1 MASTP
6 ASILNDMRLSKISL
20 LSLMAFALSNICDYM
35 DLMSLNDI
43 MPMFDLISNA
53 FAAAADSWALG
64 RATLVFEGE
73 MRHLVGPS
81 FGLRANAAHLV
92 ADQILTFSI
101 PLLCKKMSTGIP
113 RLWDLMISLLGAP
126 TAANDDI
133 PDEPSGAQQS
143 RLTSVVC
150 REVCRIQH
158 WLISVVSLESRP
170 DPIDDCSAQQHAL

>member
-43 MPMFDLISNA
+43 MPMFDPISNT

-64 RATLVFEGE
+64 RATLAFEGE

-81 FGLRANAAHLV
+81 FGL
-92 ADQILTFSI
+92 
-101 PLLCKKMSTGIP
+101 
-113 RLWDLMISLLGAP
+113 
-126 TAANDDI
+126 
-133 PDEPSGAQQS
+133 
-143 RLTSVVC
+143 
-150 REVCRIQH
+150 
-158 WLISVVSLESRP
+158 
-170 DPIDDCSAQQHAL
+170 